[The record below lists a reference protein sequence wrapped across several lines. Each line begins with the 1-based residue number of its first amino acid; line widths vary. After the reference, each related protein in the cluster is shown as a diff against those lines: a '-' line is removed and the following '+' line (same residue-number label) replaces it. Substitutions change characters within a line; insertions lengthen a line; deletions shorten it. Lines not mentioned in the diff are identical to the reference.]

1 MQAVPVVGSLFSAV
15 SSFGQAANAKAAGKA
30 QYQQAKMQAED
41 IKIRAMQEDTARIQ
55 DLVGTLSTIN
65 ASLAGRGVG
74 TSLDSGTGQAIEKKL
89 QKDAREN
96 RLNVRGSA
104 YRQQSQT
111 LYAGRL
117 AEYQGKVNAMGYM
130 AQGVG
135 SLFSAAQSAGDI
147 KLGSGGTVGSW
158 INQKVG
164 WG

>member
-1 MQAVPVVGSLFSAV
+1 MVAAIPIVGSLFSAA

-74 TSLDSGTGQAIEKKL
+74 TSLDSGTGQAIERKL

-96 RLNVRGSA
+96 RLNVRGSLQ
-104 YRQQSQT
+104 RQESQT

-117 AEYQGKVNAMGYM
+117 KQWEGKVNAMGYM
-130 AQGVG
+130 AQGIG
-135 SLFSAAQSAGDI
+135 SLFSAAQSGFDM
-147 KLGSGGTVGSW
+147 LGKKG
-158 INQKVG
+158 
-164 WG
+164 

>member
-1 MQAVPVVGSLFSAV
+1 MAAALPVVGSLFSAAT
-15 SSFGQAANAKAAGKA
+15 SFGMASNEKALGKA
-30 QYQQAKMQAED
+30 RYQQARMQAED
-41 IKIRAMQEDTARIQ
+41 IKIRAAQEDTARIE

-65 ASLAGRGVG
+65 ATLAGRGVG
-74 TSLDSGTGQAIEKKL
+74 TSLDSGTGQAIERKL

-104 YRQQSQT
+104 QRAESQT

-117 AEYQGKVNAMGYM
+117 AQYESKVKALGYQ

-135 SLFSAAQSAGDI
+135 SLFSAAQSGLDMKI
-147 KLGSGGTVGSW
+147 GGKTVADRL
-158 INQKVG
+158 G